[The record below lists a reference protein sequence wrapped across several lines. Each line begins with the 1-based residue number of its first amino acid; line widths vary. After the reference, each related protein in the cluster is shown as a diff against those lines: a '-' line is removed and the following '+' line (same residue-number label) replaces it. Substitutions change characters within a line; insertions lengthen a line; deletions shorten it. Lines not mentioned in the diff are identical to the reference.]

1 MRVNNRIKHPAN
13 TKLYTWTTFR
23 CPSSRDY
30 GECHTGEVDP
40 CNLPEDVFEAVTAGH
55 DVVSVIVPNHFM
67 AVYAKNE
74 EHIYRFK
81 ALVDKD
87 YIRRMLGGNP
97 LEHEALIGASY
108 YWGTYD
114 YPV

>member
-1 MRVNNRIKHPAN
+1 MRVNYRIKHPKN
-13 TKLYTWTTFR
+13 MKLYTWTTFR
-23 CPSSRDY
+23 CPNSSELC
-30 GECHTGEVDP
+30 ECHTGEVDP
-40 CNLPEDVFEAVTAGH
+40 CLFPEDVFEAVTEGH
-55 DVVSVIVPNHFM
+55 DIISVIVPNHFM

-97 LEHEALIGASY
+97 REYEALTGASY

-114 YPV
+114 FPV